1 MNILVSLIQSTND
14 LHNRFGTAQTVEQSL
29 NYLAEEYNEVIDAVS
44 SSEPD
49 IENLKEEI
57 VDVIVTLVGVVK
69 SMFTDSNNT
78 SVLKT
83 MYPISKIIGDV
94 YLIAKRNKIT
104 SEDLQSAMQV
114 VINKNNAKTLE
125 THYVNKETGKIT
137 RIGK

>member
-14 LHNRFGTAQTVEQSL
+14 LHNRFGTAQTIEQSL
-29 NYLAEEYNEVIDAVS
+29 LFLTEEYNEVLDAVS
-44 SSEPD
+44 NSEPD

-69 SMFTDSNNT
+69 SMFDAPHNT
-78 SVLKT
+78 NVLKA

-104 SEDLQSAMQV
+104 SEDLQTAIEK

-125 THYVNKETGKIT
+125 THYVNQETGKIT